1 MVQVVIVLHKTEC
14 LDEILKKFVENN
26 IPGGT
31 ILDGHGMARSV
42 KKEEDNLL
50 MSMLKDVIDFE
61 DDTSKVMFMI
71 VEENQIRTISQIVNE
86 VTGGLQNPNTGI
98 MFCTPVVYIEGL
110 RKNKK

>member
-14 LDEILKKFVENN
+14 LDEILNKFVEND

-31 ILDGHGMARSV
+31 ILDGHGMARSI
-42 KKEEDNLL
+42 KREDDNPLVA
-50 MSMLKDVIDFE
+50 MLKDVIDFD

-71 VEENQIRTISQIVNE
+71 AEESQIRTISKIVNDA
-86 VTGGLQNPNTGI
+86 TGGLQNPNTGI

>member
-14 LDEILKKFVENN
+14 LDEILKKFMEND

-31 ILDGHGMARSV
+31 ILDGHGMARSL
-42 KKEEDNLL
+42 KKEDNPL
-50 MSMLKDVIDFE
+50 MAMLKDVIDFE

-71 VEENQIRTISQIVNE
+71 AEENQIRTISQIVNDA
-86 VTGGLQNPNTGI
+86 TGGLQNPNTGI

-110 RKNKK
+110 RKNKQ